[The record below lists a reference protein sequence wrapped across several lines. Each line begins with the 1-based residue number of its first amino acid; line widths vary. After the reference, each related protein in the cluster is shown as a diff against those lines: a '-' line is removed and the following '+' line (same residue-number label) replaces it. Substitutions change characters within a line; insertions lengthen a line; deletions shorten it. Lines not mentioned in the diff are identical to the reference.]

1 MITAGSL
8 LWVIVFQEL
17 YLMSYKKEMAVM
29 FISIM
34 HNIFNKFP
42 NMNHCLLLTDIV
54 FISIMLLERY
64 FDTLIIWFQT
74 NFFIRLSSFVFIF
87 DVRTTFLNWQKSAG
101 SVMTKTVF
109 YVSIYLMKC
118 RILSHC
124 IDQGIQIS
132 SNRIILVLSKTRN
145 LLYVIHNTHVISLI
159 PRKCY
164 YFSWFISMQ

>member
-1 MITAGSL
+1 MWI
-8 LWVIVFQEL
+8 IVF
-17 YLMSYKKEMAVM
+17 Y
-29 FISIM
+29 FISR
-34 HNIFNKFP
+34 
-42 NMNHCLLLTDIV
+42 CLVSWQYFADIV

-109 YVSIYLMKC
+109 YVSTYLMKC

-124 IDQGIQIS
+124 IDQGIQIL

-145 LLYVIHNTHVISLI
+145 LLYVIHNTHVM
-159 PRKCY
+159 PRRCY
-164 YFSWFISMQ
+164 YISWFI

>member
-8 LWVIVFQEL
+8 LWVIVFPEL

-34 HNIFNKFP
+34 RNIFNKFP
-42 NMNHCLLLTDIV
+42 NMNHCLLHHTDIV

-145 LLYVIHNTHVISLI
+145 LLYVIHNKT
-159 PRKCY
+159 
-164 YFSWFISMQ
+164 